1 MLLYLVFQNY
11 ESDFQECTDSETA
24 SISEKSD
31 SSGSS
36 SHLESIELHIRE
48 KVLSL
53 VSLIL
58 YMLKRIILQK

>member
-1 MLLYLVFQNY
+1 MYNYILCVVFQDY
-11 ESDFQECTDSETA
+11 ESDFQECTDSDTP

-36 SHLESIELHIRE
+36 SHLEPIELHARE

-53 VSLIL
+53 I
-58 YMLKRIILQK
+58 